1 MLNAQKTH
9 QFSYCPVQQH
19 YILQMCDLVTVWC
32 HKVTELKAGQLMR
45 YSRSSVFMGERSFC
59 WCGLWHLTYSSLA
72 VFSALSTNKP
82 PLLQWTVEPQSKWH
96 LMTCAP
102 FPFSSS
108 SLLTST
114 WDYSPSRHMWG
125 QHNPVASVESTLS
138 LPTESTSVE
147 SDPSLSVPCP
157 SFNLLPSGLL

>member
-9 QFSYCPVQQH
+9 QLL
-19 YILQMCDLVTVWC
+19 ILSCAAALNYANVWHGDSVTSQSHRIEGRTTDEVFQEQCFPW
-32 HKVTELKAGQLMR
+32 ERGA
-45 YSRSSVFMGERSFC
+45 SVGEV
-59 WCGLWHLTYSSLA
+59 LDIWHTH
-72 VFSALSTNKP
+72 LSPNKP
-82 PLLQWTVEPQSKWH
+82 PLLQWTVDPQSKWH
-96 LMTCAP
+96 LDRCAP

-114 WDYSPSRHMWG
+114 WDFSPSRHMWG